1 MRFILWLKC
10 EIVVKRKEIDP
21 QDQSLFDIVVVCR
34 ITCSYHHLLGS
45 LDLIRS
51 LTCQKQGM

>member
-21 QDQSLFDIVVVCR
+21 AGSISFLYCSCVSDYMFIPPSTW
-34 ITCSYHHLLGS
+34 IT
-45 LDLIRS
+45 
-51 LTCQKQGM
+51 